1 MPRIVL
7 IIQARISSTRLPG
20 KTMLPL
26 AGEPLI
32 FRMVERL
39 KKCKKIDEIVIAT
52 SNNPEDK
59 VLAEVA
65 KKLNV
70 SYFYGSLLDV
80 RDRYLQCAREFK
92 AEFILRIPADNPMPD
107 SGEIDRLI
115 EFHLKHNP
123 LGFSSNLAQVYG
135 SGYIDGIGAEIFST
149 KLLDESISRSSSE
162 IFKEHVHRNFFD
174 YTTQTA
180 VDDSWCPIATPLAP
194 AQIKRP
200 DIILD
205 VNTLEEYNKIKAIY
219 ERLYP
224 KNPNFSTLDVIEF
237 LDKRFNS

>member
-92 AEFILRIPADNPMPD
+92 AEFIP
-107 SGEIDRLI
+107 S
-115 EFHLKHNP
+115 K
-123 LGFSSNLAQVYG
+123 
-135 SGYIDGIGAEIFST
+135 ST
-149 KLLDESISRSSSE
+149 
-162 IFKEHVHRNFFD
+162 
-174 YTTQTA
+174 T
-180 VDDSWCPIATPLAP
+180 
-194 AQIKRP
+194 
-200 DIILD
+200 
-205 VNTLEEYNKIKAIY
+205 NT
-219 ERLYP
+219 
-224 KNPNFSTLDVIEF
+224 
-237 LDKRFNS
+237 